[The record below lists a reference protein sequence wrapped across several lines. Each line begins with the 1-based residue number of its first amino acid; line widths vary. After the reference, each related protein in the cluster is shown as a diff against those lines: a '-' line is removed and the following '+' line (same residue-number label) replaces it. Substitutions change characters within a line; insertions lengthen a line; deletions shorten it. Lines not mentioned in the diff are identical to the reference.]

1 MTLLLR
7 WESREV
13 DRRVLYLVFIGSTGS
28 LKYLCLIFGVV
39 PSVAS
44 EVLKKMRILVV
55 KMLKRNQ
62 HARVKFPDLTER
74 REFARM
80 INHRERMVS
89 DCIGFVDG
97 YLSQFILLK
106 TPPNA
111 AFASIKD
118 FLAMES
124 CITYYVLRITY
135 VYLVV
140 SSY

>member
-1 MTLLLR
+1 M
-7 WESREV
+7 
-13 DRRVLYLVFIGSTGS
+13 
-28 LKYLCLIFGVV
+28 V

-44 EVLKKMRILVV
+44 EVLKKMRRLVV

-62 HARVKFPDLTER
+62 DARAMFPDLTER

-97 YLSQFILLK
+97 CLSQFILLE
-106 TPPNA
+106 TPPKA

-118 FLAMES
+118 FLAM
-124 CITYYVLRITY
+124 V
-135 VYLVV
+135 
-140 SSY
+140 